1 MRKAGGVLT
10 IIGGVIGLILG
21 ISGIEAFV
29 TDGEIVGAVIDI
41 GGVEAPFIAF
51 IIVALIVGI
60 LALVGGIY
68 ALKARAWGFALAGG
82 IVLIGIGAVLF
93 GGDGRQFGFLAFWG
107 FPFLTLGILGP
118 IFIAL
123 RKREFE

>member
-10 IIGGVIGLILG
+10 IIGGITGIVLG
-21 ISGIEAFV
+21 RSGVEAFV
-29 TDGEIVGAVIDI
+29 TGGEIVGIVIDI

-60 LALVGGIY
+60 VALIGGIY
-68 ALKARAWGFALAGG
+68 ALRARVWGLALAGG
-82 IVLIGIGAVLF
+82 IVLIPIGAVLI
-93 GGDGRQFGFLAFWG
+93 GGDGAQFVFLAFWG
-107 FPFLTLGILGP
+107 FPFLTLGTLGT

-123 RKREFE
+123 RKGEFA